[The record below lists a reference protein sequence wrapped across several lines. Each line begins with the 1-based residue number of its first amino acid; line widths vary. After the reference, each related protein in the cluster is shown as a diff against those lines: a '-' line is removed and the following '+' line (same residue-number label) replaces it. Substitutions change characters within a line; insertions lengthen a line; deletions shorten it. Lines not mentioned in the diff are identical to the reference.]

1 MICPCTDHKDMS
13 FWVMLQGVNAGRL
26 QCTELAKINREQP
39 GAVDVEALQES
50 DLVVAPL
57 WLSMEGLHLQ

>member
-1 MICPCTDHKDMS
+1 MS

-39 GAVDVEALQES
+39 GAVDLEALQES